1 MIADMHTHSF
11 FSHDS
16 RCSIEDMCRAQI
28 EKGTRIFAVPDHCDL
43 FLSDRGDIF
52 TPVKSACEEVEL
64 INEKFGDRCLVLAGI
79 EICESIH
86 CPRND
91 EIAHGLYP
99 FDVIIGSVH
108 SIVQNGEFLVYS
120 QTDFSK
126 LSKSEIYN
134 FLETYF
140 NDMALMVKTADID
153 IAAHLTC
160 PIRYIKGRFG
170 IDIDISRFDEII
182 TEILQTVIDRKI
194 ALEINTSSYPMYGDF
209 LPSVDIIKQYHDMGG
224 QLITLASDAHTSE
237 NASFAFPEAIKA
249 LREIGFGSA
258 YYFVKRK
265 PFEIKL

>member
-28 EKGTRIFAVPDHCDL
+28 EKGTHIFAVTDHFDMYAAEQEDVSSPIL
-43 FLSDRGDIF
+43 A
-52 TPVKSACEEVEL
+52 ACKEVEK
-64 INEKFGDRCLVLAGI
+64 INEKFGEQCLVLAGA
-79 EICESIH
+79 ELGEAGRF
-86 CPRND
+86 PKNA
-91 EIAHGLYP
+91 ETAHTIYP

-108 SIVQNGEFLVYS
+108 WVEFGGEMNAYS
-120 QTDFSK
+120 RVDFSAF
-126 LSKSEIYN
+126 SENEIYDY
-134 FLETYF
+134 LKIYF
-140 NDMALMVKTADID
+140 YDLLIMLKTADID

-170 IDIDISRFDEII
+170 IDIDLSRFDEII
-182 TEILQTVIDRKI
+182 AEILQTVIDRKI

-209 LPSVDIIKQYHDMGG
+209 LPSVDIIKQYHAMGG
-224 QLITLASDAHTSE
+224 RLITLASDAHTSE

-249 LREIGFGSA
+249 LREIGFDNA